1 MFVSRVYVL
10 FAFSCSVHY
19 GIFPALKFLTIRV
32 TEVNGLQCV
41 VVSVLQSNVY
51 FFKLSFRVSITKT
64 I

>member
-1 MFVSRVYVL
+1 MFVARVYVL

-51 FFKLSFRVSITKT
+51 FFQIIFSGQYY
-64 I
+64 